1 MTALR
6 QAINESW
13 RQFCWYY
20 AERNPNLE
28 SIRNEPELQG
38 MIEETRADMADQL
51 ARVHEWE
58 ANGELAPIPKSL
70 EWHL

>member
-1 MTALR
+1 MTGLR
-6 QAINESW
+6 QAIDKGW

-28 SIRNEPELQG
+28 SIRNEPEFQA
-38 MIEETRADMADQL
+38 MMEEIRADMAEQL

-58 ANGELAPIPKSL
+58 ANGKLAPIPKSL
-70 EWHL
+70 EWRL